1 MRIPWT
7 ARRSNRSN
15 PKGNQP
21 RIFTGRTDAETEA
34 AILWPPNAKS
44 QSESEVVQLC
54 PTLCDPVDCSLSG
67 FSIHGILQAR
77 ILEWV
82 TISFSRGSSDPGIE
96 PGSPALE
103 ADALTSEPPG
113 QPIEKDPGAGKDR
126 GQEERGQQRMR
137 WSDGITDSSGHV

>member
-67 FSIHGILQAR
+67 FSVHGILQAR

-96 PGSPALE
+96 PGSPSFQ

-113 QPIEKDPGAGKDR
+113 RRPKSSLLVSFVFIALVYEGRYASDC
-126 GQEERGQQRMR
+126 
-137 WSDGITDSSGHV
+137 WSFLST